1 MAKKRRKRRLK
12 KWVKTVLAIVI
23 AVLTG
28 VSGWTVWSIYVNAA
42 MDTEYR
48 YVFEKPLVKVDAA
61 IAYDMEGGIFYRQN
75 KNEEERT
82 PVTNKSL
89 VVSEDGEN
97 FHEIRTDE
105 NGRLITGWYE
115 GKDGRY
121 FYTPEHGWLVT
132 ESGEIDGRYYKL
144 DENGRVYDKEWV
156 KEQNGVCWYID
167 GQKAAGQEDTLLYVE
182 GEKGF
187 YYLQADKDFA
197 RAEGTEITLADGRLL
212 IYDDNG
218 KIITTASRDLEGR
231 AYCPVPESYEVAQET
246 KTVALSDLVKEIP
259 DMSVR
264 CVNHRGYHVSAP
276 ENSLTAYKQSYEQ
289 GYAMVE
295 CDIQF
300 TADGIPVLLHNETI
314 NAVARNMDGSLIN
327 GQVHVS
333 GLTFEELM
341 NYDFG
346 IICGEAYRGLRVT
359 TLEEFLA
366 FCKAYGIHPYLEMKG
381 ETVDTQD
388 EVDFLLAMV
397 DSYGMRGNVTWISF
411 SSDPLRY
418 VINRD
423 PEARIGYLI
432 AARSDLNYIVSSV
445 SSLRAQGYNAFID
458 AVFTAS
464 EALAPLCQNAGV
476 PLEVWTVNS
485 EAYIRTLNPYISGIT
500 TDVLH
505 VEY

>member
-1 MAKKRRKRRLK
+1 MSALGSLWGFVYALPLFAAFSLILPLFQTEIDWVVGLVLLAAAGLLIVYAKTPFWALLLFAVSGFLGIFSMRFSYFAAGIFG
-12 KWVKTVLAIVI
+12 TGEVLLPL
-23 AVLTG
+23 LTG
-28 VSGWTVWSIYVNAA
+28 L
-42 MDTEYR
+42 
-48 YVFEKPLVKVDAA
+48 F
-61 IAYDMEGGIFYRQN
+61 
-75 KNEEERT
+75 
-82 PVTNKSL
+82 
-89 VVSEDGEN
+89 
-97 FHEIRTDE
+97 
-105 NGRLITGWYE
+105 
-115 GKDGRY
+115 
-121 FYTPEHGWLVT
+121 
-132 ESGEIDGRYYKL
+132 
-144 DENGRVYDKEWV
+144 
-156 KEQNGVCWYID
+156 
-167 GQKAAGQEDTLLYVE
+167 
-182 GEKGF
+182 
-187 YYLQADKDFA
+187 
-197 RAEGTEITLADGRLL
+197 
-212 IYDDNG
+212 
-218 KIITTASRDLEGR
+218 
-231 AYCPVPESYEVAQET
+231 
-246 KTVALSDLVKEIP
+246 
-259 DMSVR
+259 
-264 CVNHRGYHVSAP
+264 
-276 ENSLTAYKQSYEQ
+276 
-289 GYAMVE
+289 
-295 CDIQF
+295 
-300 TADGIPVLLHNETI
+300 GIPVLLHNETI

-445 SSLRAQGYNAFID
+445 SSLRAQGYDAFID